1 MAVARLESGSESSLN
16 YSALAALQEKVV
28 CGAGVSESDL
38 THALTQDIEGGVR
51 LSEVFLSKFSRT
63 SILSQ
68 ESREALI
75 ARLQA
80 KMSQMVFT
88 DPGAF
93 LNYGKA
99 AVILTGKFPPT
110 C

>member
-1 MAVARLESGSESSLN
+1 MAVARLESASHSSHPH
-16 YSALAALQEKVV
+16 SALAALQEKIV
-28 CGAGVSESDL
+28 CGVAVSESDL
-38 THALTQDIEGGVR
+38 THALTKDIESGVR

-80 KMSQMVFT
+80 RMSQMVFT
-88 DPGAF
+88 DPAAF

-99 AVILTGKFPPT
+99 AVILTGKLPPS